1 METAN
6 CVSGITGILVGTGTT
21 VKKKKKNKNKN
32 KNKKNRIS
40 YRRLRSVAY

>member
-21 VKKKKKNKNKN
+21 VKKNNKKKKN